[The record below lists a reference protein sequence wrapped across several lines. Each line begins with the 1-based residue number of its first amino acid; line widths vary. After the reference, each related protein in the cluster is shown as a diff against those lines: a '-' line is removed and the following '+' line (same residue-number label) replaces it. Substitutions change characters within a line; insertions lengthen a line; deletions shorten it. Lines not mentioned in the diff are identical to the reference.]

1 MLVPFQLLSMPTTS
15 NSTLV
20 EFQILFS
27 AILRDQNDGVLIV
40 GYGEQDGK
48 KYWKVKNSWGASWVK
63 KVTSRSSEEKENA
76 VLTLL
81 FLIPF
86 LLDFRNYILN
96 SFDFVIN

>member
-1 MLVPFQLLSMPTTS
+1 MPTTS

-20 EFQILFS
+20 EFPILFS
-27 AILRDQNDGVLIV
+27 AILRDLTTVSLLSAMENKMARTTGKLRTH
-40 GYGEQDGK
+40 GELHG
-48 KYWKVKNSWGASWVK
+48 VK
-63 KVTSRSSEEKENA
+63 KVTSRLSEEKENA

-96 SFDFVIN
+96 SLDIVINKTTIIIPS